1 MILPS
6 FSYVFNTMFS
16 AKTSGSSKSAETVVL
31 AFAGLFGL
39 AKFRDAIFVLS
50 PYIQAPPK

>member
-1 MILPS
+1 
-6 FSYVFNTMFS
+6 MFS